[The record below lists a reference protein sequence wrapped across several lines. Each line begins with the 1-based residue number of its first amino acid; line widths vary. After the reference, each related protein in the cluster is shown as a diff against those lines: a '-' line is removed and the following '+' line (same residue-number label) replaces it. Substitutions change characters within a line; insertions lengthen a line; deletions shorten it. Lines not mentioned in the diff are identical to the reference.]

1 MSEGIAYQNKDILFK
16 ILGQT
21 YKEKSFV
28 AYGID
33 LPPIRELLPTD
44 LPKIAANEKSIDNL
58 FLLED
63 GTYAIVDYES
73 VYKKSNKIKY
83 LNYIARVME
92 KYFKEDEAFSLRL
105 IVIYTGDVKSAEPT
119 LETDCLTLRTEQ
131 AFLSHID
138 GEAAFHEIQGKLQSG
153 IPLANDDLM
162 RLVILPLTVPGMEG
176 KQKMLERIVD
186 LAEQIPNEGQRI
198 FTLSGVIVASDKFI
212 NREYLDQIRRR
223 INMTQLG
230 QLYEKEKIE
239 YGNQKI
245 RETSI
250 KERNEMALRMLN
262 RNMNIID
269 IMEVTGLTENE
280 LLRLQNEK

>member
-21 YKEKSFV
+21 YKEKSFA

-33 LPPIRELLPTD
+33 LPPIKELLPTS
-44 LPKIAANEKSIDNL
+44 LPKISANEKDIDNL

-73 VYKKSNKIKY
+73 EFKKLNKIKY

-92 KYFKEDEAFSLRL
+92 KYYKEDETFNLRF
-105 IVIYTGDVKSAEPT
+105 IVIYTGDVKSAEPVY
-119 LETDCLTLRTEQ
+119 ETSCFTLRMEQ

-138 GEAAFHEIQGKLQSG
+138 GETAFESISQKLRSNT
-153 IPLANDDLM
+153 PLEDDDLM
-162 RLVILPLTVPGMEG
+162 KLVILPLTMPGIEG
-176 KQKMLERIVD
+176 KQKMLEKVVD
-186 LAEQIPNEGQRI
+186 LAEHVTDSRQQIFI
-198 FTLSGVIVASDKFI
+198 LSGVIVASDKFI
-212 NREYLDQIRRR
+212 NREYLEQIRRR

-239 YGNQKI
+239 YANKKN
-245 RETSI
+245 RELTV
-250 KERNEMALRMLN
+250 EMAKSMLDEG
-262 RNMNIID
+262 ID
-269 IMEVTGLTENE
+269 FVKIMKVTGLTEDE
-280 LLRLQNEK
+280 LLRLQDEAVTV